1 MARNQISFFATKDD
15 LLSLLRAV
23 ESERRLQVVVGG
35 MFDEMPDVKAQDSLL
50 GSLDLE
56 STTSTIS
63 SANYLLFAPGTSVEI
78 RRVEQRRGGV
88 RYAVDQLA
96 NPKTVGLRPG
106 GQFEGCIIAGQL
118 GTASDDPS
126 SLELFRFISKQAR
139 RLFTKVKAF
148 YVGKEASEL
157 LDKGW
162 RLTTDVKSPPLYDLK
177 RD

>member
-1 MARNQISFFATKDD
+1 MS
-15 LLSLLRAV
+15 
-23 ESERRLQVVVGG
+23 
-35 MFDEMPDVKAQDSLL
+35 
-50 GSLDLE
+50 
-56 STTSTIS
+56 
-63 SANYLLFAPGTSVEI
+63 
-78 RRVEQRRGGV
+78 
-88 RYAVDQLA
+88 YAVDQLA

-106 GQFEGCIIAGQL
+106 GKFDKRCIVAGQL

-126 SLELFRFISKQAR
+126 SLELFQFISKQMR

-162 RLTTDVKSPPLYDLK
+162 RLTGDVKSPPLYDLK

>member
-15 LLSLLRAV
+15 LSSLLRAV
-23 ESERRLQVVVGG
+23 ESDRRLQFVVGG
-35 MFDEMPDVKAQDSLL
+35 TFDEMPDVKAQDSLL

-56 STTSTIS
+56 GATSTIN
-63 SANYLLFAPGTSVEI
+63 SAIYLLSAPGTSVEI
-78 RRVEQRRGGV
+78 ERIEQRRGGV
-88 RYAVDQLA
+88 RYAVDQFA
-96 NPKTVGLRPG
+96 NPKTVVLRPG
-106 GQFEGCIIAGQL
+106 GQLEGCIVAGQL

-126 SLELFRFISKQAR
+126 SLELFQFIRKRVR

-148 YVGKEASEL
+148 YVGNEASEL

-162 RLTTDVKSPPLYDLK
+162 RLTANVKSPPLYDLK